1 MLLCSYLVAFCGH
14 QVSCPEN
21 IPCTCCLSGFVST
34 RSLLI
39 YTMTVFPF
47 CVLPKHQV
55 NRPNCCICAHG
66 FAVTKT
72 LLRNSL
78 GFFSSPKLGQISGR
92 FIPIAY
98 VCSVF
103 LNLPTI
109 WQVVWW
115 LQKVIQTTLT
125 IWNSSC
131 SEDEWTKSGILC
143 EQTTNITYIG

>member
-1 MLLCSYLVAFCGH
+1 MLSLHYYSTKLMVPLLLIRCFYQNHQSNCTYSHAEKVLLCSYLVAFCGH

-109 WQVVWW
+109 WQVVW
-115 LQKVIQTTLT
+115 
-125 IWNSSC
+125 
-131 SEDEWTKSGILC
+131 
-143 EQTTNITYIG
+143 